1 MDNETEELN
10 KEEFRNLYSVFNTV
24 KVIGQRRQKR
34 QNYIEEKGDK
44 MHPHYDIKIKEV
56 EYF

>member
-24 KVIGQRRQKR
+24 KVIG
-34 QNYIEEKGDK
+34 
-44 MHPHYDIKIKEV
+44 
-56 EYF
+56 